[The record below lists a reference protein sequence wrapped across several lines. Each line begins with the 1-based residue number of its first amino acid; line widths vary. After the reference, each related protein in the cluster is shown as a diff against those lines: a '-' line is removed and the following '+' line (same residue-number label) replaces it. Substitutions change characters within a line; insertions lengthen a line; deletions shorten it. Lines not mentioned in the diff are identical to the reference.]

1 MAPARRITP
10 AKLAS
15 RWLECQPEGPI
26 GIERDVKVR
35 STSQAQMAFVGL
47 AGSTVHGLLRHQVQ
61 GAHFNVRLP
70 CANCL
75 SANWEYTVRTPLAS
89 VLGLHSSVR

>member
-1 MAPARRITP
+1 
-10 AKLAS
+10 
-15 RWLECQPEGPI
+15 
-26 GIERDVKVR
+26 
-35 STSQAQMAFVGL
+35 MAFVGL

-61 GAHFNVRLP
+61 GVAAAHFNVRLP

-89 VLGLHSSVR
+89 VLGLHTSVR